1 MNLLGM
7 AFQRLRAWL
16 GLADASDSHLTPDH
30 GWLLPVPADARH
42 EREGTAARRAARLAE
57 RGGRA

>member
-7 AFQRLRAWL
+7 AFQKLRAWL

-30 GWLLPVPADARH
+30 GWLLPVPADARRQ
-42 EREGTAARRAARLAE
+42 REGTDARRASRLAE
-57 RGGRA
+57 RGGRS